1 MNEEILSIYIPTY
14 NRPIEIQ
21 TQVRLLL
28 PQLNNKVSLVVFDNC
43 SCISVKEL
51 FSTEELLRFTIKRNK
66 INVGADANI
75 ARCFEDCSTPWLWT
89 LSDDD
94 YVKTNSVETVLN
106 EILKN
111 EEAVFI
117 CFGNNQF
124 RKISGFE
131 KLAYEFRRPEIY
143 SQSFAMSYCIYNVSK
158 LQKSLQVY
166 YNYLSSMVGTIIL
179 VLKYVQK
186 NKNEIC
192 IYSIQNPIQYYSK
205 EVSWN
210 YGTYINRTRLFIDA
224 FRCRKNNFNKT
235 LFLGCHKTNYNLIIL
250 DRKGSKMT
258 ERKKWS
264 AYMKVISNQGIINA
278 ILYSPKLLIYT
289 FIILCIGPKNQ
300 RKIDVLLR
308 KFKSRLSLIKN

>member
-14 NRPIEIQ
+14 NRPKEIQ

-28 PQLNNKVSLVVFDNC
+28 PQLNNKVKLVVFDNC
-43 SCISVKEL
+43 SDISVKEL

-131 KLAYEFRRPEIY
+131 ELAYEFRKAEIFTM
-143 SQSFAMSYCIYNVSK
+143 SFAMSYCTYNISK
-158 LQKSLQVY
+158 LQKYLQVY
-166 YNYLSSMVGTIIL
+166 YSYLSSMVGTIIL

-224 FRCRKNNFNKT
+224 FRCRKHNFNKT
-235 LFLGCHKTNYNLIIL
+235 LFLGCNKTNYNLIIL

-258 ERKKWS
+258 KRQKWS
-264 AYMKVISNQGIINA
+264 AYMQVISNQGIINA